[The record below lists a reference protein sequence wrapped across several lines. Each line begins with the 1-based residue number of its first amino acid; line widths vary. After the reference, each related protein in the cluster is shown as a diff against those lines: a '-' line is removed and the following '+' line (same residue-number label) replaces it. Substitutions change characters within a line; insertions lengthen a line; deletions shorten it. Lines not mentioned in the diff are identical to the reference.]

1 MNLSACSHL
10 VRSPENQTWYR
21 AIQLQ
26 HVSTALQTDQTR
38 SSPSRFNGGPVA
50 SPPFRVLY
58 LAENHLVAL
67 FEARAVVGSTMG
79 YPGVVPVPSR
89 AWTVLNVR
97 VRLSEVVDL
106 TDPVEQAK
114 LETTTQE
121 LTGDWQGY
129 QQRGQGGTVPLPTGI
144 APTQELGAAL
154 EALPGLEAFR
164 TVSALVPIHRALVV
178 FPDKLAPTS
187 SVQWQDPTSGQ
198 WHSIP

>member
-1 MNLSACSHL
+1 MNLSACPHL

-26 HVSTALQTDQTR
+26 HVSTALQTHQTR
-38 SSPSRFNGGPVA
+38 LLPSRFNGGPLA
-50 SPPFRVLY
+50 SSPFRVLY

-67 FEARAVVGSTMG
+67 FEARAVVGSITG

-97 VRLSEVVDL
+97 VRLSEVADL
-106 TDPVEQAK
+106 TDPVEQAR
-114 LETTTQE
+114 LETSAQG

-129 QQRGQGGTVPLPTGI
+129 QQRGQSGTILAPSGL

-154 EALPGLEAFR
+154 EALPVLEAFR
-164 TVSALVPIHRALVV
+164 TVSALVPNHRVLVV

-187 SVQWQDPTSGQ
+187 SVQWQDPTTGQ
-198 WHSIP
+198 WHFVP